1 MGNDAVDEFLAV
13 LEKSRLLTP
22 EQIDDARLAAQ
33 QCSDPKGA
41 AKALVQRGL
50 LTRWQ
55 AGQLL
60 AGRSSFF
67 LGKYKLIEPIGRGGM
82 GGVFLGQHTTMNRR
96 VALKILSRE
105 VGKDPAS
112 LERFLDEAR
121 AIAAL
126 DHPNIVQAYSVDHDA
141 DRYYLVMEYI
151 DGRDLKQLVEEEG
164 LPDCDTA
171 ADYIRQ
177 AADGLAHGHG
187 RNMIHC
193 DIKPSN
199 LLANSQ
205 GVLKIVDLGLTR
217 LNGRSREEV
226 NEGRGARDEGR
237 GTSSSIINHQS
248 SIING
253 QGERI
258 LGSVDYLAPEQALGS
273 PDFDH
278 RADIYS
284 LGCTLYFLLT
294 GHPPF
299 PEGTLSERI
308 VKHQVHQPQSI
319 HRQRRDAPAGLVRI
333 CEKMMAKRPE
343 DRFQS
348 AEEVSRALA
357 EWKLREPEQ
366 KRTVALKTAEPLEEL
381 ASGTGVTPVAR
392 ASPSIDV
399 DAESGLNGVTGA
411 GKAERTRKA
420 GLWRTRRR
428 AVAAWAVAGLALA
441 AAAATVS
448 WVIGSGSALTERDRT
463 PAGLRAGGPEEGRPV
478 GRRPRPT
485 DARGDRHSKAPT
497 DNRADRK
504 PPAEVP
510 PAEGPPAQGPPA
522 AKQEPGAR
530 DHDPPEPKPEP
541 KEAEPKGPEQGPR
554 EPGEGPA
561 KQKEPFRQLAKAVD
575 LPVLRVSGGAD
586 GQSGVAVALGTL
598 QLEPNAVCIV
608 ELKGGKDAV
617 PGNRHLALDREQ
629 GNNAWLIRLDADDKP
644 NADDQGT
651 DLARLW
657 LEEQTLKFQWL
668 SGAGRARG
676 NCLRNCGLLV
686 GVDQQSHWLPL
697 SPPKAVDPLVLDLDG
712 GVARI
717 SLPTAEW
724 MPKIGTLR
732 LQITGLEG
740 PFPQHTLKPADGISE
755 NGRVEVLFSGE
766 KLPGVRL
773 QVALVGRGRAASAE
787 VTALYQLA
795 DRVQRQFKAMEA
807 VRLSGEFYVLQN
819 RWQSTLDKL
828 SEQDPRRPDARRQ
841 VDLLKESLEQLKALG
856 ELYQQIHKRGKIH
869 FRVFRA
875 VDDRQIELF
884 TTQATAPEGPG
895 KNGPRESR

>member
-1 MGNDAVDEFLAV
+1 MASDAVDEFLAM
-13 LEKSRLLTP
+13 LEKSRLLAP
-22 EQIDDARLAAQ
+22 EQMDDARLAAQ
-33 QCSDPKGA
+33 EYSDPKTF

-96 VALKILSRE
+96 VALKILSRQ

-164 LPDCDTA
+164 LPDCETA

-199 LLANSQ
+199 LLVSSQ
-205 GVLKIVDLGLTR
+205 GVLKIVDMGLTR
-217 LNGRSREEV
+217 LNGRSREKV
-226 NEGRGARDEGR
+226 GEGRGVRDEGR
-237 GTSSSIINHQS
+237 GTSSSIINHPS
-248 SIING
+248 SITNG

-273 PDFDH
+273 SDFDH

-284 LGCTLYFLLT
+284 LGCTLYFVLT

-299 PEGTLSERI
+299 PEGTLAERI
-308 VKHQVHQPQSI
+308 VKHQLEQPRSI
-319 HRQRRDAPAGLVRI
+319 HRQRRDAPASLVRI

-357 EWKLREPEQ
+357 ERRLREPER
-366 KRTVALKTAEPLEEL
+366 KPAVALKTAEPLEEP
-381 ASGTGVTPVAR
+381 AGGTGVTPVAR
-392 ASPSIDV
+392 ASPPVDV
-399 DAESGLNGVTGA
+399 DAESRLTGVVGA
-411 GKAERTRKA
+411 GTAERSRKA
-420 GLWRTRRR
+420 GLWRTRGR
-428 AVAAWAVAGLALA
+428 AVATVAVAGLALVA
-441 AAAATVS
+441 VAAATVF
-448 WVIGSGSALTERDRT
+448 WVIGSGPAPTERDRT
-463 PAGLRAGGPEEGRPV
+463 QAGLRTGGAEEGRSA

-485 DARGDRHSKAPT
+485 AARGDSRSEVPA
-497 DNRADRK
+497 DNRSDRK
-504 PPAEVP
+504 PPADVTPARPTFGRYPP
-510 PAEGPPAQGPPA
+510 PAG
-522 AKQEPGAR
+522 KQEPAAQ
-530 DHDPPEPKPEP
+530 DHDPPKPE
-541 KEAEPKGPEQGPR
+541 EAEPKAPQQGPR

-561 KQKEPFRQLAKAVD
+561 KEKDPFRQWAKAVE
-575 LPVLRVSGGAD
+575 LPVLRANGGGD
-586 GQSGVAVALGTL
+586 GQAGVAVALGTL
-598 QLEPNAVCIV
+598 QSEPNAVCIV

-617 PGNRHLALDREQ
+617 PGNRHLTLDRDQ
-629 GNNAWLIRLDADDKP
+629 GGNVWLIRLDADDE
-644 NADDQGT
+644 QGTDGQRT

-686 GVDQQSHWLPL
+686 GVDQQSRWLPL

-740 PFPQHTLKPADGISE
+740 PFPQHALKPADGISE

-766 KLPGVRL
+766 KLPSVRL
-773 QVALVGRGRAASAE
+773 QVGLIGRGRAASVE

-795 DRVQRQFKAMEA
+795 DRVQRQFKAKEA

-828 SEQDPRRPDARRQ
+828 SEQDPRRPDAKRQ
-841 VDLLKESLEQLKALG
+841 VELLKEALEQLKTLG
-856 ELYQQIHKRGKIH
+856 DLYQQIHKKGKIH

-875 VDDRQIELF
+875 VDDRQVDLF
-884 TTQATAPEGPG
+884 TTKTTTAEEPG
-895 KNGPRESR
+895 EEQRESR

>member
-1 MGNDAVDEFLAV
+1 MASDAVDEFLAV

-33 QCSDPKGA
+33 ECSDPKTV

-96 VALKILSRE
+96 VALKILSRQ

-164 LPDCDTA
+164 LPDCETA

-199 LLANSQ
+199 LLVSSQ

-226 NEGRGARDEGR
+226 DEGRGARDEGR

-248 SIING
+248 SITNG

-308 VKHQVHQPQSI
+308 VKHQMQQPRSI
-319 HRQRRDAPAGLVRI
+319 HRQRRDAPASLVRI

-348 AEEVSRALA
+348 AEEVSRTLA
-357 EWKLREPEQ
+357 ERKLREPEQ
-366 KRTVALKTAEPLEEL
+366 KRTVALKTAEPLEEP
-381 ASGTGVTPVAR
+381 AGGTGVTPVAR
-392 ASPSIDV
+392 ASPSINV
-399 DAESGLNGVTGA
+399 DAESRLNGVTGA
-411 GKAERTRKA
+411 GKAEQSRKV

-428 AVAAWAVAGLALA
+428 AVAAWAVAGLALVA
-441 AAAATVS
+441 VAAATVF
-448 WVIGSGSALTERDRT
+448 WVIGWGPAPTERDRT
-463 PAGLRAGGPEEGRPV
+463 QAGLRTGGAEEGRSV

-485 DARGDRHSKAPT
+485 AARGDSRSEAP
-497 DNRADRK
+497 ADSRPETK
-504 PPAEVP
+504 PPADVP
-510 PAEGPPAQGPPA
+510 PAD
-522 AKQEPGAR
+522 KQEPAAQ
-530 DHDPPEPKPEP
+530 DHDPPEPE
-541 KEAEPKGPEQGPR
+541 EVQPKGPQQGPR

-561 KQKEPFRQLAKAVD
+561 KEKDPFRQWANAVD
-575 LPVLRVSGGAD
+575 LPVLRVNGGAD
-586 GQSGVAVALGTL
+586 GQSGAPFSLGTL

-608 ELKGGKDAV
+608 ELKGGKDAM
-617 PGNRHLALDREQ
+617 PGNRRLALDRDQ
-629 GNNAWLIRLDADDKP
+629 GGHAWLIRLDADDEQG
-644 NADDQGT
+644 ADDQGT

-686 GVDQQSHWLPL
+686 GVDQQSRWLPL
-697 SPPKAVDPLVLDLDG
+697 SPPKAVDPLLLDLDG

-755 NGRVEVLFSGE
+755 NGRVEVLLSGE
-766 KLPGVRL
+766 KLPGVRV
-773 QVALVGRGRAASAE
+773 QVGLVGRGRGASVE

-795 DRVQRQFKAMEA
+795 DRVQRQFKAKEA

-828 SEQDPRRPDARRQ
+828 SEKDPRRPDARRQ
-841 VDLLKESLEQLKALG
+841 VDLLKEALEQLKALG
-856 ELYQQIHKRGKIH
+856 DLYQQIHKKGKVH

-884 TTQATAPEGPG
+884 TTKPTTPGAPG
-895 KNGPRESR
+895 KDEQPESR

>member
-1 MGNDAVDEFLAV
+1 MGNHAVDEFLAV

-82 GGVFLGQHTTMNRR
+82 GDVFLGQHTTMNRR

-171 ADYIRQ
+171 ADYVRQ

-199 LLANSQ
+199 LLVNGQ

-226 NEGRGARDEGR
+226 NLPSAGH
-237 GTSSSIINHQS
+237 GTCPTEWA
-248 SIING
+248 
-253 QGERI
+253 GERI
-258 LGSVDYLAPEQALGS
+258 LGSVDYLGPEQALES

-299 PEGTLSERI
+299 PEGTLPERI
-308 VKHQVHQPQSI
+308 VKHQVQQPQSI
-319 HRQRRDAPAGLVRI
+319 HRQRRDAPAGLVKI
-333 CEKMMAKRPE
+333 CERMMAKRPE

-357 EWKLREPEQ
+357 EWKLREPEA
-366 KRTVALKTAEPLEEL
+366 RRAVALKTAEPLEEP
-381 ASGTGVTPVAR
+381 ASGIGVTPVAR

-399 DAESGLNGVTGA
+399 DAEPTLAGVTGA
-411 GKAERTRKA
+411 GKAERSRKA

-428 AVAAWAVAGLALA
+428 AVAALVVAGLALVA
-441 AAAATVS
+441 VAAATVF
-448 WVIGSGSALTERDRT
+448 WVIRSGSAPTGRDRT
-463 PAGLRAGGPEEGRPV
+463 QAGLRAGGAEEGRPA

-485 DARGDRHSKAPT
+485 DPRGGSRSKAPA
-497 DNRADRK
+497 DNRADKK

-510 PAEGPPAQGPPA
+510 PSESPPAESPPA
-522 AKQEPGAR
+522 AKQEPGAQ
-530 DHDPPEPKPEP
+530 DHNPPEP

-554 EPGEGPA
+554 EPGEGPE
-561 KQKEPFRQLAKAVD
+561 KRKDPFRQLANAVD
-575 LPVLRVSGGAD
+575 LPVLRVNGGAD

-598 QLEPNAVCIV
+598 QLEPNAVCTV

-629 GNNAWLIRLDADDKP
+629 GNNAWLIRLDADDKQG
-644 NADDQGT
+644 AADQGT

-724 MPKIGTLR
+724 MPKVEKLR

-740 PFPQHTLKPADGISE
+740 PFPQHTLRPADGISE
-755 NGRVEVLFSGE
+755 NGRVEVLLSGE

-773 QVALVGRGRAASAE
+773 QVGLIGRGRAASVE

-795 DRVQRQFKAMEA
+795 DQVQRQFKAQEA

-841 VDLLKESLEQLKALG
+841 VDLLKEALEQLKALG
-856 ELYQQIHKRGKIH
+856 ELYQQIHKKGKVH

-884 TTQATAPEGPG
+884 TTQATTPEGPR
-895 KNGPRESR
+895 KEQRQSR